1 MSTIQSQPPSGN
13 TVGRLLRSTWRYKWL
28 IAAAVLLGALLGYG
42 WAARQ
47 PTLYQGVARV
57 LLGAG
62 SDSTALPGAA
72 PQPPGNPE
80 SYLRSQA
87 QLMSSSPVLERAV
100 TLSGSRIS
108 VQTLRQRLEVEV
120 APDADVLT
128 IRVVD
133 ATARGAAQLTDAVT
147 AAYEAVLGQQLRE
160 GFRTTMSRLRD
171 TRSRLQ
177 ARLAEVDAE
186 LAGNPNDSRLRAQ
199 RAAAAEQLSLVQSRL
214 MQVEAIAKRI
224 RPSLVREH
232 AAVPEQPITPGPGR
246 AMAIGMLL
254 GLLASAVLV
263 WWRTRGQGPTS
274 RSSAPEQGPEMP
286 SPA

>member
-1 MSTIQSQPPSGN
+1 MSTFQSQPPSGN
-13 TVGRLLRSTWRYKWL
+13 AVGRLLGSIWRYRWL
-28 IAAAVLLGALLGYG
+28 MAAAVLLGALLGYG

-47 PTLYQGVARV
+47 PTFYQGVARV
-57 LLGAG
+57 LLVVG
-62 SDSTALPGAA
+62 SDPTALAGAA
-72 PQPPGNPE
+72 PQPPGDPE
-80 SYLRSQA
+80 GHLRSQA
-87 QLMSSSPVLERAV
+87 QLISSPPVLERAV

-108 VQTLRQRLEVEV
+108 VETLGQRLEVDV

-128 IRVVD
+128 IRVLD
-133 ATARGAAQLTDAVT
+133 STARGAAQLADAVT

-177 ARLAEVDAE
+177 ARLAKVDAE
-186 LAGNPNDSRLRAQ
+186 LAGSPNDSRLRAQ
-199 RAAAAEQLSLVQSRL
+199 RAATVGQLSAVQSRL
-214 MQVEAIAKRI
+214 MEAEARGPT
-224 RPSLVREH
+224 RPSLVRDPPT
-232 AAVPEQPITPGPGR
+232 VPKHPITPGPGR

-274 RSSAPEQGPEMP
+274 SSSAPEQGPEMP

>member
-1 MSTIQSQPPSGN
+1 MSTFQSQPPSGN
-13 TVGRLLRSTWRYKWL
+13 AVGRLLGSIWRYRWL

-47 PTLYQGVARV
+47 PTLYQGVTRV
-57 LLGAG
+57 VRLVG
-62 SDSTALPGAA
+62 SDPTALAGEA
-72 PQPPGNPE
+72 PQPPGDPE
-80 SYLRSQA
+80 GHLRSQA
-87 QLMSSSPVLERAV
+87 QLMSSPPVLERAV

-108 VQTLRQRLEVEV
+108 VETLGQRLEVDV

-128 IRVVD
+128 IRVLD
-133 ATARGAAQLTDAVT
+133 STARGAAQLTDAVT

-160 GFRTTMSRLRD
+160 GFRATMSRLRD

-186 LAGNPNDSRLRAQ
+186 LASSPNDSRLRAQ
-199 RAAAAEQLSLVQSRL
+199 RAATVGQLSAVQSRL
-214 MQVEAIAKRI
+214 MEAEARGPT
-224 RPSLVREH
+224 RPSLVRDPPT
-232 AAVPEQPITPGPGR
+232 VPKQPITPGPGR
-246 AMAIGMLL
+246 AIAIGMLL

-274 RSSAPEQGPEMP
+274 SSSAPEQGPEMP